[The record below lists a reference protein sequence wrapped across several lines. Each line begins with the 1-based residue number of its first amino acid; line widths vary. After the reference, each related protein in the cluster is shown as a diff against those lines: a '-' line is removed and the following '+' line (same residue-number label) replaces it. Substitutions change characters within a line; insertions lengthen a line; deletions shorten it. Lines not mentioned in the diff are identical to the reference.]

1 MTTFTPPTPAV
12 LEPTRA
18 RGGLLAAAL
27 TAPEGWE
34 QGLQVP
40 FYGCGEPIVRNK
52 CITAED
58 EAHRP
63 NVGEFPSF
71 PIEQGST
78 CSTLS
83 RLPHDQFALGRL
95 DATTEWAL
103 GRQLQSDLAETGAP
117 KLDDGTNLGLVE
129 LEPLVVIPFAMAF
142 ALGCLEQAAA
152 DTGFGERVWIHTTVK
167 GATWLGASS
176 LIDANGFTPAGS
188 RIVISPGYQNPSEEA
203 IRFWATGSVWA
214 AVSSAQVMEGTD
226 WRKNDATAYALRAGI
241 VAFDPCINLSIDVH
255 VPACPVP
262 DESPADSPA
271 ESPA

>member
-1 MTTFTPPTPAV
+1 MTTFTPKTPAV
-12 LEPTRA
+12 LEPSRS

-27 TAPEGWE
+27 TPPEGWE
-34 QGLQVP
+34 RGLEVP

-63 NVGEFPSF
+63 GAADFASF

-83 RLPHDQFALGRL
+83 RLDHVEFAAGRL

-103 GRQLQSDLAETGAP
+103 GRQAQTDLAETGSP
-117 KLDDGTNLGLVE
+117 KLDDAVQLGTV
-129 LEPLVVIPFAMAF
+129 PLDPWNIVTAI
-142 ALGCLEQAAA
+142 GCLEAAA
-152 DTGFGERVWIHTTVK
+152 VAAGFGERVWIHATVK
-167 GATWLGASS
+167 GATWLGNSR

-188 RIVISPGYQNPSEEA
+188 RVVISSGYLDPA
-203 IRFWATGSVWA
+203 DDTLRFWATGTVWA
-214 AVSSAQVMEGTD
+214 GVDAARTVEAVD
-226 WRKNDATAYALRAGI
+226 HRRNDHTAYALRAGI
-241 VAFDPCINLSIDVH
+241 VAFDPCILTSIDVTI
-255 VPACPVP
+255 PGCPIPP
-262 DESPADSPA
+262 DESPA